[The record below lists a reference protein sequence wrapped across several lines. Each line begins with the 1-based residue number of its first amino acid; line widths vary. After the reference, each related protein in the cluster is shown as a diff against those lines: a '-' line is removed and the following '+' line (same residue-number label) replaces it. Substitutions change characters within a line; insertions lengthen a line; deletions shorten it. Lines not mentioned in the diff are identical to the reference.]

1 MAVLGRCVSVYLYFI
16 SRVHIL
22 KFVFIFH
29 AVSAAD
35 SVLVVFLRL
44 FGHFPNTNSAD
55 VVFAARTDQ
64 HGVEVHETD
73 WAAVLVDVRLVWV
86 IGLHPFNLFF
96 ADVCLDAHFVAS
108 AHLIQIYWNL
118 LWLVFFLDLV
128 YGNLFFLT
136 DITYIHWYLRVWSA
150 QWAVRSTPSTHLA
163 PT

>member
-1 MAVLGRCVSVYLYFI
+1 MAVLGRCVSVYLDFI

-44 FGHFPNTNSAD
+44 LGHFPYTNSAY

-73 WAAVLVDVRLVWV
+73 WAAVLVDVRLVRA
-86 IGLHPFNLFF
+86 IGLHPLDLFF
-96 ADVCLDAHFVAS
+96 TYVCLYAHFVAS
-108 AHLIQIYWNL
+108 AHLIQINWYL

-128 YGNLFFLT
+128 YGNLFFN
-136 DITYIHWYLRVWSA
+136 
-150 QWAVRSTPSTHLA
+150 
-163 PT
+163 